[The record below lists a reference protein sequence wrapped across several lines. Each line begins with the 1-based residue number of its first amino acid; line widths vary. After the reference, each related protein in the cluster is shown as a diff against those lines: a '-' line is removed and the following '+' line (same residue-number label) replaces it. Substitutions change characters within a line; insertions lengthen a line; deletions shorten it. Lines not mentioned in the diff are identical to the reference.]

1 MKSIETWNEI
11 QKAQKN
17 PKHQYDHC
25 ANQLENTESTDESE
39 ITESNEHY
47 IELMKTCMS
56 TRSQLLLVVSPVV
69 SLFQHFQFLLLGTA
83 ALLAYYCCW
92 YHTHLLAFLQQ
103 LCI

>member
-25 ANQLENTESTDESE
+25 ANQLVNTESTDESE

-56 TRSQLLLVVSPVV
+56 TRSQLTNAQSYT
-69 SLFQHFQFLLLGTA
+69 FLP
-83 ALLAYYCCW
+83 
-92 YHTHLLAFLQQ
+92 
-103 LCI
+103 